1 MEKLVLASASPRRR
15 ALLSAGGVEFVAR
28 VSGVD
33 EEALAHG
40 TPRAIA
46 LKTALAKAS
55 DVAASMETGV
65 AVLGADTMVILEERL
80 LVKPVD
86 RADARRMLRELSGRT
101 HTVVTAV
108 ALLRAGSEALVDAVY
123 ADVTFNEL
131 SDGQIAAYVE
141 SGEADDKAGS
151 YGIQGLGAR
160 FIAAVE
166 GDLTCVIGL
175 PLGRLREMHLEL
187 VGTDLFGG
195 RVLRDVALTA
205 FPDLITLPEA
215 CLAGI

>member
-1 MEKLVLASASPRRR
+1 MEKLILASASPRRR
-15 ALLSAGGVEFVAR
+15 ALLSAGGVAFEAR
-28 VSGVD
+28 TSGVD
-33 EEALAHG
+33 EESLAHG

-46 LKTALAKAS
+46 MKTALAKAN
-55 DVAASMETGV
+55 DVAEGLEPGTPA
-65 AVLGADTMVILEERL
+65 LGADTMVILDDRL

-101 HTVVTAV
+101 HTVVTAI

-131 SDGQIAAYVE
+131 SDEQIAAYVE
-141 SGEADDKAGS
+141 SGEADDKAGA

-160 FIAAVE
+160 FIAAVD

-175 PLGRLREMHLEL
+175 PLGRLREMHQEL
-187 VGTDLFGG
+187 LGTDLFGG
-195 RVLRDVALTA
+195 RVLRDVALAA
-205 FPDLITLPEA
+205 FPDLATLPEA